1 MKKNRFIKI
10 ACAMLSMCLITTCAI
25 GTTLA
30 KYTTGSSA
38 ADTARVA
45 KWGVEVSTSGTL
57 FGKQYKDVIVAQD
70 DDTMTVQ
77 SLEAINNIANVVAP
91 GTKNEAGVQ
100 VKVTGTP
107 EVDFTVSATTNGKT
121 IEDIYLK
128 EGTYAVMVP
137 VEKQTVTALNY
148 SNYYVYDAANEVY
161 KKADNATYQEYF
173 VLQDKVQF
181 VDDYY
186 PIIWSVN
193 GQATNVN
200 LVDTVTQ
207 KILNAINGAGATSKY
222 YEANATVD
230 QSFLLTWAWNY
241 NVSAEADAKD
251 TILGNI
257 MAGSRVVKASGSNYA
272 PVTTDDYNLEIAFGI
287 SVTATQVD

>member
-1 MKKNRFIKI
+1 
-10 ACAMLSMCLITTCAI
+10 MLSMCLITTCAI

-30 KYTTGSSA
+30 KYTTGGSA

-70 DDTMTVQ
+70 DATMTVQ
-77 SLEAINNIANVVAP
+77 SSEAINNIANVVAP

-107 EVDFTVSATTNGKT
+107 EVDFTVSATTNGVT

-128 EGTYAVMVP
+128 AGTYAVMVP
-137 VEKQTVTALNY
+137 VAKQTVTALNC
-148 SNYYVYDAANEVY
+148 SNYYVYDAANKVY
-161 KKADNATYQEYF
+161 KQATDTTYSEYF
-173 VLQDKVQF
+173 MLQDKIQF
-181 VDDYY
+181 VNDYY
-186 PIIWSVN
+186 PIVWSVN
-193 GQATNVN
+193 GTASNLDLAT
-200 LVDTVTQ
+200 TVTQ
-207 KILNAINGAGATSKY
+207 KILNVINDGANPKY
-222 YEANATVD
+222 YDANATVNNN
-230 QSFLLTWAWNY
+230 FLLTWAWAY

-257 MAGSRVVKASGSNYA
+257 MAGSKVVKASGSNYA
-272 PVTTDDYNLEIAFGI
+272 PVTTADYNLEIAFGI